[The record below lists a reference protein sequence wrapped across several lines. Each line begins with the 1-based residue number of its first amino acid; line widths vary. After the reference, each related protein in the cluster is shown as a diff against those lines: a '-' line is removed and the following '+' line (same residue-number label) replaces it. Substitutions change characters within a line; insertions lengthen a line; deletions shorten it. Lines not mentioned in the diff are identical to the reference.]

1 MTNEEKA
8 LVMQLMGQTYG
19 QIKQNDSMI
28 VGQAGNLQPGS
39 EVMKQQVEQ
48 LMATPTQ
55 PEQFAPQPVQ
65 QPQQP
70 VQQPQQPAQQ
80 APSAKPQEVSH
91 EQAAQELIQLEQARQ
106 AETISAETDQ
116 LEFDLRE
123 PEKIDKLIEAVEL
136 NRLLLKEI
144 KLLLEKNGTK
154 KASNKKPG

>member
-19 QIKQNDSMI
+19 QVKQNDSMI
-28 VGQAGNLQPGS
+28 VGKSGNLSPGS
-39 EVMKQQVEQ
+39 DVMKQQVEQ
-48 LMATPTQ
+48 LIGTPTQ
-55 PEQFAPQPVQ
+55 PAPVARPST
-65 QPQQP
+65 
-70 VQQPQQPAQQ
+70 QQ
-80 APSAKPQEVSH
+80 APPAQPQEVSH

-123 PEKIDKLIEAVEL
+123 PAKIDKLIEAVEL

>member
-1 MTNEEKA
+1 MTNEEKT

-19 QIKQNDSMI
+19 QVKQNDSMI
-28 VGQAGNLQPGS
+28 VGKAGNLQPGS

-48 LMATPTQ
+48 LMAQPTR
-55 PEQFAPQPVQ
+55 PNPGPHAPA
-65 QPQQP
+65 
-70 VQQPQQPAQQ
+70 PAPAPDQL

-91 EQAAQELIQLEQARQ
+91 QQAAQELLQLEQAHQ
-106 AETISAETDQ
+106 AETISEEKDQ
-116 LEFDLRE
+116 LEFNFRE

-144 KLLLEKNGTK
+144 KLLLENNGTK